1 MNSQSLIYL
10 FIQKAPDLWHK
21 TLQHLVLTGTSTG
34 IAVLIG
40 LPLGIWILRKAAL
53 RRLILGAAGVVQTVP
68 SLALL
73 AFLLPFLGI
82 GVVPAIVALTLYALL
97 PIVRNTFTG
106 LSGISPDVL
115 EAAMGM
121 GFTRRQR
128 LWMVELPLALPVIVA
143 GIRTAAV
150 IGVGIATLSAFIGAG
165 GLGDFIVRGLALSN
179 TFLILLGAIPAAALA
194 LLIDYGIGT
203 IERTLGRGPSGQGG
217 SP

>member
-1 MNSQSLIYL
+1 MKSQSPLHFL
-10 FIQKAPDLWHK
+10 IQKAPDLWDK
-21 TLQHLVLTGTSTG
+21 LLEHLVLTGASTG

-40 LPLGIWILRKAAL
+40 LPLGIWILRRASL
-53 RRLILGAAGVVQTVP
+53 RGLILGATGVFQTIP

-82 GVVPAIVALTLYALL
+82 GVAPAIVALTLYALL

-106 LSGISPDVL
+106 LNGISADIV
-115 EAAMGM
+115 EAAIGM

-128 LWMVELPLALPVIVA
+128 LWIVEIPLALPVIIA

-165 GLGDFIVRGLALSN
+165 GLGDFIIRGLALN
-179 TFLILLGAIPAAALA
+179 HAPLILLGAVPAAGLA
-194 LLIDYGIGT
+194 LLIDFVIGL
-203 IERTLGRGPSGQGG
+203 IEKSLRRGPSKQGAN
-217 SP
+217 P